1 MNRVYAV
8 KDGKSGAFKI
18 GKPLA
23 EKVSVEAL
31 VLQTVRA
38 PKVTVFKFKRKKH
51 YKRTQGHRQLMSRF
65 VVTKLDVALD
75 EEDIAAAS
83 AAQSAPAPA
92 DE

>member
-1 MNRVYAV
+1 MPPGTKIQLNRVYGV
-8 KDGKSGAFKI
+8 KDGASGAFNI

-23 EKVSVEAL
+23 ENACVEAL

-65 VVTKLDVALD
+65 VVTKLDVGA
-75 EEDIAAAS
+75 E
-83 AAQSAPAPA
+83 
-92 DE
+92 